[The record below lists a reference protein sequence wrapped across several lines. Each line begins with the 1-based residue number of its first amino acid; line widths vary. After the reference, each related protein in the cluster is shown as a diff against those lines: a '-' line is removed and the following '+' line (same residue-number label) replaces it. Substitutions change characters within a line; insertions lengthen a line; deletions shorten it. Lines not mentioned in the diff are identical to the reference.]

1 MMGADER
8 QLTASPAEWDE
19 FRAANPD
26 VVEVDVFI
34 IDVNGLG
41 LGKRLNVDDVRRVYT
56 AGLQYSACAPVLDC
70 RGHGQDALGIGGAD
84 GDPDASAFPLPGTLC
99 RVPWARLP
107 TAQVLCTM
115 RDVAAGQPLWFD
127 PREILA
133 GVVARC
139 RADGIH
145 PVVACELE
153 FYLIDPKRT
162 ADGRVALAALK
173 PGTEPPRRAANL
185 SIDAVESAADFLR
198 AVNAAAAAQCVPL
211 CGAVAEYGIGQ
222 YEINLQHVADPLL
235 ATDHAVLLKRIV
247 RGVARSLGMDATF
260 MAKPFADQT
269 GSGQHVHVSV
279 VDARGGNRFG
289 ADGGEALL
297 GSAIAGL
304 QALMYE
310 STALFAPNFNS
321 YRRYLGA
328 FVPTTRDWGYN
339 NRSVAFRVPVAH
351 GAGRRVEHRVA
362 GADASP
368 HLVVAAI
375 LAGLHHGITRRLT
388 PTAPI
393 EGRIDGAL
401 NGGGGTGFPASLH
414 DALNRLERSELL
426 AGYLPAQFPR
436 LYADLKRGEYGEL
449 IEQLFV
455 REYDFYL

>member
-1 MMGADER
+1 MTAHER
-8 QLTASPAEWDE
+8 EATASAAEWDE
-19 FRAANPD
+19 FLAANPD
-26 VVEVDVFI
+26 VAEVDVFI
-34 IDVNGLG
+34 IDINGSG
-41 LGKRLNVDDVRRVYT
+41 LGKRLRAADVRRVYT
-56 AGLQYSACAPVLDC
+56 DGLQYSACAPVLDC

-84 GDPDASAFPLPGTLC
+84 GDPDASALPLPGTLH
-99 RVPWARLP
+99 RVPWAQLP

-133 GVVARC
+133 GVIARC
-139 RADGIH
+139 AADGIR

-153 FYLIDPKRT
+153 FYLVDPKRT
-162 ADGRVALAALK
+162 AEGRVALAALR
-173 PGTEPPRRAANL
+173 PGAEPPRRAANL
-185 SIDAVESAADFLR
+185 SIDAVDSASEFLR
-198 AVNAAAAAQCVPL
+198 AVNAAAAVQSVPL

-235 ATDHAVLLKRIV
+235 AADHAVLLKRIV

-269 GSGQHVHVSV
+269 GSGLHVHASV
-279 VDARGGNRFG
+279 VDGEGNNRFG
-289 ADGGEALL
+289 GAGGEALL
-297 GSAIAGL
+297 GAAIAGL
-304 QALMYE
+304 QALMFE

-321 YRRYLGA
+321 YRRYLGS

-339 NRSVAFRVPVAH
+339 NRSVAFRVPVAT

-375 LAGLHHGITRRLT
+375 LAGLHHGITQRLK
-388 PTAPI
+388 PTAPV
-393 EGRIDGAL
+393 EGRIEGDL
-401 NGGGGTGFPASLH
+401 GGGGGMGFPSSLH

-426 AGYLPAQFPR
+426 AGYLPPKFPR
-436 LYADLKRGEYGEL
+436 LYGELKRGEYGEL
-449 IEQLFV
+449 IEQVFV